1 MRFPPGFKAML
12 TSAILP
18 VTAAA
23 HDGPHLHPH
32 GAEPATA
39 GLGLLFLLAAA
50 GVCQMRGRR

>member
-1 MRFPPGFKAML
+1 ML
-12 TSAILP
+12 TPAILP